1 MRKTVLLVDD
11 QIMFVENL
19 KIVLETYA
27 DDLKIVATAH
37 NGREAIQQAERC
49 QPSIILMDLRM
60 PVLDG
65 VGATKRIL
73 TRFPRT
79 RIIMLTVFDDDQY
92 VYQALNNGASGYLLK
107 NMRPEALV
115 SSIHAVLD
123 GAVLIS
129 PLVAQSLVGK
139 RSNQLNTDLDQRPAW
154 VSELGRREK
163 QVLALILEDMSNDEI
178 AEKLCIGPRTVRNYV
193 SRIYEKIGAHNR
205 FQAIRLARPFR
216 LYVDPRNAT
225 RGEE

>member
-1 MRKTVLLVDD
+1 MRSSVLLVDD
-11 QIMFVENL
+11 QVMFVENL

-27 DDLKIVATAH
+27 KDLKIVATAH
-37 NGREAIQQAERC
+37 NGREAILQAERH

-65 VGATKRIL
+65 VAATKRIL
-73 TRFPRT
+73 TRLPES

-92 VYQALNNGASGYLLK
+92 VYQALNNGARGYLLK
-107 NMRPEALV
+107 NMRPEALI

-129 PLVAQSLVGK
+129 PLVAQSLVGN
-139 RSNQLNTDLDQRPAW
+139 RSDQLSADRNPPAW
-154 VSELGRREK
+154 VSELGQREK
-163 QVLALILEDMSNDEI
+163 EVLALILDDMSNDEI
-178 AEKLCIGPRTVRNYV
+178 ADKLCIAPRTVRNYV
-193 SRIYEKIGAHNR
+193 SAVYEKIGAQNR

-216 LYVDPRNAT
+216 RHVDPGNA
-225 RGEE
+225 G